1 MRTTKYVFAV
11 LLVILLGVSA
21 EGCAS
26 AANVATGGSA
36 AATLRVENH
45 NFNDVDVFAVP
56 PGGTPQRLGM
66 VTGAS
71 SGTFV
76 LPRTLIATLP
86 LRIIAAPIG
95 GFGAAGSGPL
105 TVYGGQTVLFTV
117 EADLHLSSAVV
128 R

>member
-1 MRTTKYVFAV
+1 MRRTKYAFAV
-11 LLVILLGVSA
+11 LLVLLLGVSV

-26 AANVATGGSA
+26 AGNVSAGQGA
-36 AATLRVENH
+36 AAALRVENH

-56 PGGTPQRLGM
+56 PGGVPQRLGI

-86 LRIIAAPIG
+86 VRIIAVPIG

-105 TVYGGQTVLFTV
+105 TIYAGQTVVFTV

>member
-1 MRTTKYVFAV
+1 MRTTTYIFALLLTVF
-11 LLVILLGVSA
+11 LGVSS
-21 EGCAS
+21 ESCAS
-26 AANVATGGSA
+26 AGNTATA
-36 AATLRVENH
+36 QRTDATLRVDNH

-56 PGGTPQRLGM
+56 PGGVAQRLGM
-66 VTGAS
+66 ATGLS

-76 LPRTLIATLP
+76 LPRTLIAALP
-86 LRIIAAPIG
+86 VRIIAVPIG

-105 TVYGGQTVLFTV
+105 TVYGGQTVVFTV